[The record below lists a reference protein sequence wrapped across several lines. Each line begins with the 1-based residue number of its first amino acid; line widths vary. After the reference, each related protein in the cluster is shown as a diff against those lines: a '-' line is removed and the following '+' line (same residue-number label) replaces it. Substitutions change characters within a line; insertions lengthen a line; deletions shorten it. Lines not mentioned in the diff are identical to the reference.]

1 MKKLRCSI
9 PGCEREAAIKLW
21 PKPPHYIDSDRQGY
35 GFCKL
40 HGPEYE
46 ALGYLR
52 SKPMEHKPQYCP
64 RCGTLMEHPPICPG
78 CN

>member
-1 MKKLRCSI
+1 MSKPRCSI

-21 PKPPHYIDSDRQGY
+21 PKLPHHTDADRQGY

-46 ALGYLR
+46 AMGYLPK
-52 SKPMEHKPQYCP
+52 KP
-64 RCGTLMEHPPICPG
+64 
-78 CN
+78 